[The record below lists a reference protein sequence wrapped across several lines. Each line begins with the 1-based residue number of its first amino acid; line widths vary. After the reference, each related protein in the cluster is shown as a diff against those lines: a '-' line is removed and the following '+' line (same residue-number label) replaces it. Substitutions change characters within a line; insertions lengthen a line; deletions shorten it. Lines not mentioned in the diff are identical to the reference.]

1 MRNQFRDNSIFA
13 VVIGLVTVWTGY
25 VRAAGLNPHSLW
37 FDDLWVAAVVKL
49 DSLFEAVSL
58 PVPAPPAFLGALW
71 FSRRLVPDPELS
83 LQLVPYC
90 ASLAAIPLL
99 AVVVATISR
108 SQALGVVAG
117 SLIALSP
124 NVAYYSVFVKQYTVD
139 VLAVAG
145 LLLSA
150 AWFFRSREPR
160 HLRLGAWLSILSLLF
175 SFPSVFAGAV
185 FVNLAA
191 LLHMWS
197 ADSEP
202 SRTGP
207 IIRTAL
213 VFNLVLGIVFLLIV
227 SGRSNANVTGY
238 WAASFLPLDSGVAA
252 WQFLSTRGLGAI
264 RNALPT
270 ALASGVPLVGVGL
283 VWLMVKPP
291 WRWFGV
297 FVLLVYVAAIVASGL
312 HLYPISGGRPD
323 RPALARTDL
332 FSYPLTVMLF
342 TLGIGALTSWL
353 PRRALANFP
362 LCVLALALVAVRPA
376 PASYFP
382 LDHSNFVRLMDS
394 FEEDTDGVVL
404 WSAARFLGGY
414 YSSWPIRAV
423 ARADLNNEL
432 EIHLERPHSL
442 TLPTVGEAT
451 ASALEAFIS
460 EGQFR
465 RIIYLTTR
473 ARAGQQDPVFS
484 VLARNGYRE
493 AQRWSSTVRTQLIV
507 YQRIATPEDS
517 S

>member
-1 MRNQFRDNSIFA
+1 MPTSP
-13 VVIGLVTVWTGY
+13 GTG
-25 VRAAGLNPHSLW
+25 
-37 FDDLWVAAVVKL
+37 
-49 DSLFEAVSL
+49 
-58 PVPAPPAFLGALW
+58 PPASF
-71 FSRRLVPDPELS
+71 RL
-83 LQLVPYC
+83 
-90 ASLAAIPLL
+90 IP
-99 AVVVATISR
+99 
-108 SQALGVVAG
+108 
-117 SLIALSP
+117 
-124 NVAYYSVFVKQYTVD
+124 
-139 VLAVAG
+139 VL
-145 LLLSA
+145 
-150 AWFFRSREPR
+150 PR
-160 HLRLGAWLSILSLLF
+160 
-175 SFPSVFAGAV
+175 
-185 FVNLAA
+185 
-191 LLHMWS
+191 
-197 ADSEP
+197 
-202 SRTGP
+202 
-207 IIRTAL
+207 
-213 VFNLVLGIVFLLIV
+213 
-227 SGRSNANVTGY
+227 GR
-238 WAASFLPLDSGVAA
+238 
-252 WQFLSTRGLGAI
+252 FLSTRGLGAI